1 LVTLATA
8 RSIIPLA
15 WRNSEVTLLPLPEA
29 STGILGPV
37 SAPELNAQIKN
48 YQALL
53 LGPGLGRSESVR
65 SFIAY
70 LLGLKQAQVKVRVG
84 FRISNVDEWVEAE
97 DATEAV
103 SLPPTVLDADALNAL
118 AQNEDWFTQLP
129 PNRFILTPHHGE
141 MKRLLD
147 LDELDSDLHDVATT
161 AAQRWEQVV
170 VLKGATTIIAAP
182 NGESVIHAA
191 GNPALATAGTG
202 DVLAGVI
209 AGLLAHGLEL
219 FAASILGVYLHS
231 LAGAL
236 VQEDLGEMGTVAS
249 DLLPRLP
256 LAINNLRLF

>member
-1 LVTLATA
+1 MVTLATA
-8 RSIIPLA
+8 RSILPLA

-29 STGILGPV
+29 SAGVLGPV
-37 SAPELNAQIKN
+37 SAPELNPHFKH

-70 LLGLKQAQVKVRVG
+70 LLGLKQAQVKARVG
-84 FRISNVDEWVEAE
+84 FRISNVAEWMEEEYGAEA
-97 DATEAV
+97 A

-118 AQNEDWFTQLP
+118 AQSEDWFTQLP

-141 MKRLLD
+141 MQRLLD
-147 LDELDSDLHDVATT
+147 VEQLEEDLYEVATK
-161 AAQRWEQVV
+161 AAQQWEQVV
-170 VLKGATTIIAAP
+170 VLKGSTTIIAAP
-182 NGESVIHAA
+182 SGEGLIHK
-191 GNPALATAGTG
+191 GENPALATAGTG

-209 AGLLAHGLEL
+209 AGLLAQGLEL
-219 FAASILGVYLHS
+219 FAASVLGVYLHS